1 MNFSIILSSIF
12 VPACV
17 TLLFHIIHATTYK
30 ASSKKVAKD
39 QFTVCV
45 PNICAVI
52 GALTAIVFGVFILSS
67 PIIWSNESGYSMIA
81 FYVIFGVFFWLGI
94 YLIIK
99 TIRFR
104 IVVEKNKI
112 TVYPLFSRAY
122 TVTFEDINT
131 VIRQTKKQ
139 HKGLA
144 ERIVISTKQGKKII
158 AEHTF
163 VAYFKLVDKIQNCV
177 DSSKLKGFE
186 RQSGDGSTGDGTV
199 CD

>member
-17 TLLFHIIHATTYK
+17 TLLLHIIHATTYK
-30 ASSKKVAKD
+30 ASYKKVAKD

-45 PNICAVI
+45 PNIYAVI
-52 GALTAIVFGVFILSS
+52 GAITAIVFGVFILSS

-99 TIRFR
+99 TMRFR

-131 VIRQTKKQ
+131 VVRQTKKQ

-144 ERIVISTKQGKKII
+144 ERIVISTKQGNKII

-186 RQSGDGSTGDGTV
+186 
-199 CD
+199 